1 MQIKNHSKATTTTT
15 TTTKCKRKTK
25 TDKQILK
32 KKNDVL

>member
-1 MQIKNHSKATTTTT
+1 MQIKNHSKTTT

>member
-1 MQIKNHSKATTTTT
+1 MQIKNHSKTTT

-25 TDKQILK
+25 TGKQILK

>member
-1 MQIKNHSKATTTTT
+1 MQIKNHSKTTTT

>member
-1 MQIKNHSKATTTTT
+1 MQIKNHSKTTTTT